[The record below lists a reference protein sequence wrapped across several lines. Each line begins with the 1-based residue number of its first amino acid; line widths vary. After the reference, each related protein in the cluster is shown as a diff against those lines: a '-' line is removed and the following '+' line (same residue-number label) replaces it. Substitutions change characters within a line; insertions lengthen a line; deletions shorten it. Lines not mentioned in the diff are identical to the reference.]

1 MAFEQRPLFDQ
12 QHPADNAHI
21 TEITLSSQAQLS
33 RTLLSAM
40 LGQLCGSTD
49 PRWLCWVADRP
60 VKPLLDAN
68 SPERGQRILQVVV
81 NEGSLCNIAAR
92 ALERGKSHTVAVL
105 LKGPLG
111 AAERQLLTHAAK
123 AGQAECLVIHL
134 QD

>member
-40 LGQLCGSTD
+40 LGQLCGNTD

-60 VKPLLDAN
+60 VKRH
-68 SPERGQRILQVVV
+68 SPSVPK
-81 NEGSLCNIAAR
+81 R
-92 ALERGKSHTVAVL
+92 AQGDPW
-105 LKGPLG
+105 GPPCMG
-111 AAERQLLTHAAK
+111 PGPSNFPASPH
-123 AGQAECLVIHL
+123 
-134 QD
+134 